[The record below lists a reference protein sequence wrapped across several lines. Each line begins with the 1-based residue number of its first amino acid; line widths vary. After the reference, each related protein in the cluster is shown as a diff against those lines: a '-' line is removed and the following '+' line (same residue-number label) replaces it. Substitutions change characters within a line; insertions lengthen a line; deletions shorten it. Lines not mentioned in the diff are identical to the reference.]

1 MICMKKIS
9 LTKLGLLLLAGSFLA
24 TGCVVR
30 ERTVYRQPAPAPA
43 VVGGEVVVT
52 EAPPP
57 MVVENMT
64 VSPGPQFVWVGG
76 NWVWRNHW
84 VWQRGRWE
92 RPPRAGVV
100 WVPHRYE
107 YRGGVH
113 VFIRGGWR

>member
-1 MICMKKIS
+1 MLRMKKLS
-9 LTKLGLLLLAGSFLA
+9 WSKLGLLLLAGTLLA
-24 TGCVVR
+24 SGCVYR
-30 ERTVYRQPAPAPA
+30 ERVVYRQPVAPAT
-43 VVGGEVVVT
+43 VGSEVVVT

-57 MVVENMT
+57 LIEET
-64 VSPGPQFVWVGG
+64 IAVSPGPRFVWIGG

-84 VWQRGRWE
+84 VWQRGHWE